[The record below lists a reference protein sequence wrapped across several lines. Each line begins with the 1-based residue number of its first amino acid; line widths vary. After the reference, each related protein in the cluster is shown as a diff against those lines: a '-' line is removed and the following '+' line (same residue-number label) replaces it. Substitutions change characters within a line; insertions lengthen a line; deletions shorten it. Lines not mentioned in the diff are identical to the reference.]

1 MTFANTSA
9 CLMKARA
16 RWNSPERARCVTS
29 PEMATTS
36 KDRVAIS
43 ASIASYCSGTAG

>member
-1 MTFANTSA
+1 MTLPNASA

-36 KDRVAIS
+36 KVPFAII